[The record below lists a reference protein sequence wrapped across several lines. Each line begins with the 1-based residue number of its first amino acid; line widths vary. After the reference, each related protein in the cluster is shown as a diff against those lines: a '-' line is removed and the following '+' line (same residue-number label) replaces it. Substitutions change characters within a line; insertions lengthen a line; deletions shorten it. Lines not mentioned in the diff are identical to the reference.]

1 MPHTVEFLSVLEH
14 ALALLDKV
22 AAFYAKYH
30 ILPVEERWA
39 LQHELRDR
47 HREWAR
53 CSALEQQ
60 HIDYMHVL
68 MRDLRLH
75 YDEWIQDE
83 LVARKR
89 WYRHP
94 GEELNRLRTEAVST
108 TAQMDS
114 AIAHQTRKLSAVVAE
129 KEAWE

>member
-1 MPHTVEFLSVLEH
+1 MPPTVEFLSVLEH

-22 AAFYAKYH
+22 AVFYAKYH
-30 ILPVEERWA
+30 ILPVEQRWA

-47 HREWAR
+47 RREWAR
-53 CSALEQQ
+53 CSAIEQQ
-60 HIDYMHVL
+60 HVDYMHVL
-68 MRDLRLH
+68 MRDLRVH

-94 GEELNRLRTEAVST
+94 GEELQRLRTEAVST
-108 TAQMDS
+108 NAQMES
-114 AIAHQTRKLSAVVAE
+114 AIAHQSRKLSAVVAA

>member
-1 MPHTVEFLSVLEH
+1 MPPTVEFLSVLEH

-30 ILPVEERWA
+30 ILDVNERWA
-39 LQHELRDR
+39 LQHELKQR
-47 HREWAR
+47 HNEWGK

-60 HIDYMHVL
+60 HVDFVRVL
-68 MRDLRLH
+68 IRELNLH
-75 YDEWIQDE
+75 YEEWMQDD

-89 WYRHP
+89 WRRHP
-94 GEELNRLRTEAVST
+94 GDELNALLSEANNT
-108 TAQMDS
+108 TVQMES
-114 AIAHQTRKLSAVVAE
+114 AITHQSRKNSAVIAA